1 MTTSAPEFDNSY
13 LRKTMEKVFRDC
25 QVASTPIITI
35 DHFINHLALEDT
47 PFQELLTEAGVDVE
61 EFQSHLSMY
70 VYTSTD
76 GMTYEGIPIISA
88 ELQDFNTS
96 IIAAARAK
104 SKTSLNILD
113 IVEQLI
119 TEECY
124 AMTYLND
131 THSFAAE
138 AKKLIATKE
147 REEKAKSAKS
157 APSAGKPKS
166 HPLGG
171 IIGMPGMGGETAAP
185 LADAEEALEY
195 FLQFGSNFSADALA
209 GKIDPVIGRE
219 KEIAEVTHAINRRRM
234 RNALLVGP
242 AGVGKTAIAE
252 GLALSIE
259 HKTCDASLND
269 HVVLSLDIGA
279 LLAGTKYRG
288 EFEER
293 VVKVFDALALMPNVI
308 LFIDEVHQMAGANGG
323 EGSPMNFA
331 QMLKPHLSRSGV
343 RCIAATTAE
352 EFRKHMKD
360 PAIRRRFTVVKVDEP
375 NFKDTVEILTRA
387 KGSYES
393 YHHVDISDEAID
405 AAVVLTNRYIK
416 TLSQPDKAISL
427 IDSAA
432 THAKLK
438 GSRVVDKAIVE
449 QILSNQLGI
458 QVSTTTA
465 SERSVLANL
474 EATLKTKIFG
484 QDKAVELL
492 CDSVIVARM
501 GLREENLPAGCFMLC
516 GPSGTGKTE
525 ISIQLAAT
533 LDRPFVRL
541 DMSEYADSHSSS
553 KLWGSPPGFVGYNDG
568 GILVNEIREKPTAVI
583 LLDEFEK
590 AHRDIQNAFLQVLSA
605 ARMTTPQ
612 GEVIDFQ
619 NTIIILSSNVGGK
632 ASLKTG
638 IGFGASPTAG
648 EDAARAE
655 MEKAWSPEFRNRF
668 DAIVIFNRLN
678 QDAIRAIAK
687 AKMNKVSQLAEQKGI
702 ILAYD
707 DTLIDYIAENGVDVD
722 MGARPIGRFITE
734 NISKPISK
742 KMVTIETDA
751 MLSLSIVDK
760 KLVIE

>member
-1 MTTSAPEFDNSY
+1 MTTASPEFDNSY

-25 QVASTPIITI
+25 QVACTPIISI

-47 PFQELLTEAGVDVE
+47 PFQEFLTEAGVAVE
-61 EFQSHLSMY
+61 DFQANMSMH

-119 TEECY
+119 TEECF

-138 AKKLIATKE
+138 AKKLLATKE
-147 REEKAKSAKS
+147 REEKAKSAKTS
-157 APSAGKPKS
+157 PTASGKGAPK
-166 HPLGG
+166 HPLA
-171 IIGMPGMGGETAAP
+171 GMLGMGGETATAP
-185 LADAEEALEY
+185 IADAEEALEY
-195 FLQFGSNFSADALA
+195 FLQFGTNFSADALA

-293 VVKVFDALALMPNVI
+293 VVKVFDALSMMPNVI

-360 PAIRRRFTVVKVDEP
+360 PAIRRRFTVVKVEEP

-387 KGSYES
+387 KGAYES
-393 YHHVDISDEAID
+393 YHHVDIADEAID

-474 EATLKTKIFG
+474 ETTLKSKVFG

-501 GLREENLPAGCFMLC
+501 GLREENLPAGCFMLT
-516 GPSGTGKTE
+516 GPSGVGKTE
-525 ISIQLAAT
+525 SCIQLAAT
-533 LDRPFVRL
+533 LDRPLVRL

-568 GILVNEIREKPTAVI
+568 GMLVNEIREKPTAI
-583 LLDEFEK
+583 LLLDEFEK

-619 NTIIILSSNVGGK
+619 NTIIIFSSNVGGK

-655 MEKAWSPEFRNRF
+655 MEKVWSPEFRNRF
-668 DAIVIFNRLN
+668 DAIVVFNRL
-678 QDAIRAIAK
+678 DKTAVHAIAK